1 MHLWD
6 RILDQAQTTLNML
19 RPSIL
24 NLNISAHTMMEGN
37 FYFKNIPLAPPET
50 KVVLHENPN
59 RRRTWGHHRVKV
71 WYIGPT
77 VEHYRCYKVYIY
89 NKT

>member
-1 MHLWD
+1 
-6 RILDQAQTTLNML
+6 
-19 RPSIL
+19 
-24 NLNISAHTMMEGN
+24 MEGN

-89 NKT
+89 NKTWERIADTVELFPENTTMPVISSANAATHMAT